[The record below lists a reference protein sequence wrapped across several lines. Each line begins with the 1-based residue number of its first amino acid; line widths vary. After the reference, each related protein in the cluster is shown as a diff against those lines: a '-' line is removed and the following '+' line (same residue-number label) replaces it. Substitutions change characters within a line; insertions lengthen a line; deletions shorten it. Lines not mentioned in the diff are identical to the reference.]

1 MSSSI
6 IDSTGTETVAPTPTG
21 AGEHAHHT
29 MPRTWLVVVA
39 VVAAATLGLT
49 LAWQATAGAS
59 PASPPSSSAPAAST
73 TTAVPALSRGAGL
86 LATAWELAPTSQ
98 RRAACAEF
106 AADPAAAWAA
116 FSAAADASSI
126 ATRAEFSAFLA
137 VSC

>member
-6 IDSTGTETVAPTPTG
+6 IDSTGTATVAPAPTG
-21 AGEHAHHT
+21 AGEHAHHA

-39 VVAAATLGLT
+39 IVAAATLGLT

-59 PASPPSSSAPAAST
+59 PATTPTTSAPTART

-98 RRAACAEF
+98 RRTACAQF
-106 AADPAAAWAA
+106 AADPAAAWADY
-116 FSAAADASSI
+116 SSAADASSI
-126 ATRAEFSAFLA
+126 ARRAEFSAFLT

>member
-6 IDSTGTETVAPTPTG
+6 IDSTGTATVVPTPTG
-21 AGEHAHHT
+21 VEEPAHRA

-39 VVAAATLGLT
+39 IVAAATLGLT

-59 PASPPSSSAPAAST
+59 PATTPTTSAQAPLS
-73 TTAVPALSRGAGL
+73 TTAVPALSQGAAL

-98 RRAACAEF
+98 RRAACTEF

-116 FSAAADASSI
+116 YSAAADASST
-126 ATRAEFSAFLA
+126 ATRAELSAFLA